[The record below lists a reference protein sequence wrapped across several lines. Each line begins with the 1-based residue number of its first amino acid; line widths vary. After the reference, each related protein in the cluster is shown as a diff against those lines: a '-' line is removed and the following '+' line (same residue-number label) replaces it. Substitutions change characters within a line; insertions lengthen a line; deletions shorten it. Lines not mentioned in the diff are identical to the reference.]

1 VIRAAST
8 SDATAIATVY
18 SPYVLETAVSF
29 EEVPPTAAELTE
41 RMSSGLPWLV
51 ATAGAAVVGF
61 AYASPHRSRPAYRW
75 GVDVSVYLDAEVRR
89 RGLGRE
95 LYAALLPVV
104 TRLGYVR
111 AYAGV
116 TLPNDAS
123 VGLHQ
128 AMGFTPV
135 GVYREAGFKL
145 GEWRD
150 VGWWQLALQ
159 SPPQDPL
166 EPRPWD
172 GWL

>member
-1 VIRAAST
+1 MYLAAS
-8 SDATAIATVY
+8 A
-18 SPYVLETAVSF
+18 
-29 EEVPPTAAELTE
+29 
-41 RMSSGLPWLV
+41 RG
-51 ATAGAAVVGF
+51 
-61 AYASPHRSRPAYRW
+61 
-75 GVDVSVYLDAEVRR
+75 

-123 VGLHQ
+123 VGLHE
-128 AMGFTPV
+128 AVGFTSV

-150 VGWWQLALQ
+150 VGWWQLSLQ
-159 SPPQDPL
+159 SQPQDPDDPL
-166 EPRPWD
+166 PWD
-172 GWL
+172 GEL